1 MPQVKKKDRWPELCK
16 LVEDDDGLPTRESG
30 TWAEEMLYFWNRY
43 IDIATSSMVGHP
55 GWPEGL
61 VYLDLFAGP
70 GVCTIRNSNRRV
82 PGSPLIAANAPKQF
96 RKILLCELD
105 PKNAQACEE
114 RLKKSPASTGY
125 KLFCG
130 DCNEKISQIVKEIP
144 RGALTL
150 AFLDPTGLH
159 ARIDTIKTLA
169 ETGRVD
175 LLILFPDAVDVI
187 RNVES
192 YIPKLDSNLDQV
204 LGPDSNWRE
213 EWRAIGGAEG
223 SKARRLFA
231 TLYKRQLE
239 KHAQYTVFGEEVIKG
254 KNGPLYRLVFASK
267 HERGLEFW
275 DKITKKE
282 LGGQGRFNFE

>member
-1 MPQVKKKDRWPELCK
+1 MKKKDRWPELCRV
-16 LVEDDDGLPTRESG
+16 VEEDDGLPTRESG
-30 TWAEEMLYFWNRY
+30 PWAEEKLYFWNRY
-43 IDIATSSMVGHP
+43 IDITTTSMVGHP
-55 GWPEGL
+55 SWPAGL

-70 GVCTIRNSNRRV
+70 GVCTIRGSNRRV
-82 PGSPLIAANAPKQF
+82 PGSPMIAAHATKPF

-105 PKNAQACEE
+105 AGNAQACED
-114 RLKKSPASTGY
+114 RLKKSPASDRY
-125 KLFCG
+125 QLFRG
-130 DCNEKISQIVKEIP
+130 DSNEQVSQIVREIP

-159 ARIDTIKTLA
+159 AKIDTIKALA
-169 ETGRVD
+169 DTGRVD

-192 YIPKLDSNLDQV
+192 YIPKLDSNLDHV
-204 LGPDSNWRE
+204 LGSDSNWRE
-213 EWRAIGGAEG
+213 EWKALGGAEG
-223 SKARRLFA
+223 SKARQLFA
-231 TLYKRQLE
+231 SLYKRQLQ
-239 KHAQYTVFGEEVIKG
+239 KHAKYMVFGEEVIKG
-254 KNGPLYRLVFASK
+254 KKGPLYRLVFASK